1 MAVQNEIIKLLL
13 QFETAFTSQDT
24 FSNFVNKTTTEL
36 NNLDSKIKDSSEEFN
51 KLFNV
56 LKLGSSGTIPLKEV
70 FKDLSQA
77 SDVKVIVE
85 NTKILKQSIEALQQ
99 VLDKKLNITN
109 LESSLAKIQ
118 EKFIP
123 SKGIGAEKSADF
135 AGKFLKTIEEQF
147 KSFASGSMDL
157 NTFFDN
163 LFPKDITAK
172 GTTAKIKTELANLKS
187 EVEKGITDLTN
198 LTTEKRVEVLEFIS
212 KKILADSTK
221 LSVAASAVKGDGKQL
236 VDAIVSM
243 AASLQ
248 DIGFLPPKDFFPN
261 FTQGLKEQG
270 AVQKD
275 VIRNVLKD
283 LMAQFNVAGFEL
295 EKNDIAFKLLERLG
309 FNKSTLEAQFKEL
322 SSTAQKEFEKFNSSI
337 RQAIESP
344 KTLNLD
350 TYIKEFQS
358 FMTNAFK
365 NNALVSFGDEF
376 QAQFKK
382 VSTELNGFTR
392 TATQSLGEVNN
403 FEQGIK
409 SLINALDSGKGAG
422 TPASLA
428 LKELLETY
436 LQVEKQFR
444 FDQVLKTQEQAISE
458 FDKKFKELTN
468 TLKNNQPP
476 EYSLKLVTK
485 ASAGDEAFKEREV
498 ALATYNT
505 LLKQTTEELDRTAR
519 SIAHLEN
526 IQKSTTATED
536 QKTSLN
542 NLIDRYKTYQQSLS
556 DEANILRK
564 NQADWDATWLRKT
577 QDLSLAEERVKN
589 FFKVLNQ
596 SSDAGTITGTTSYL
610 KGLLDIGV
618 KSTESAQALESAF
631 KIFSNFGGVTKES
644 LQYLELFEKAI
655 GSLFKS
661 MGQGEGKVT
670 LIDLS
675 GLKAQADGT
684 VVATETLRNQL
695 IKLAG
700 SSKEAQENFQNLA
713 FANDFLAKTQ
723 GAADTAFGKQISALF
738 TLAQAA
744 KLYVNNIETL
754 ILKNE
759 LYEQN
764 LRKVQAAE
772 LEVKES
778 FKKVQDSP
786 QDPSAVN
793 ALTQAYQK
801 YTREIAAAELRLK
814 ELKNLQTELA
824 TQKNTFGFTEAGQ
837 QLPGL
842 EAGIRSTTALI
853 EQLKNKILDL
863 RTSGGGSKIFEDII
877 RGVEQGN
884 QQLKSSFDAL
894 EKDLSGRLLAI
905 TEKLNTNLSK
915 GNIGKGLFKQIQ
927 GEISNLSIAL
937 KTVNV
942 DGALQA
948 IQALVAKIQTALD
961 PKNVPVNKELAQTY
975 LAPIK
980 ELLNGLEVAQGAI
993 ARIIPKLGEGQ
1004 KGKAEE
1010 LLKNVQTQIIAT
1022 NTALNDF
1029 GKTANTTQLTTRF
1042 EEAKLK
1048 ARELNAEI
1056 SRLGKGSFDQTK
1068 YNDFELR
1075 LQGINNQ
1082 YKAIS
1087 KENESFGAGLRISEL
1102 NNLIDTASRS
1112 LKDFGK
1118 TTNFDTLNN
1127 QLIALRDK
1135 FPTLNADIADFDKLF
1150 REAFAGTK
1158 TAINIKPLIDLK
1170 NEVQDVKNNLKNP
1183 AQDTLYTT
1191 LLRQLDA
1198 LINKTTIYNATVKA
1212 GASKADVGV
1221 QAFIDPAAVN
1231 ASKASLQALEAELN
1245 NNKIALDTFLKSGN
1259 QTKETATQIAEG
1271 FKVTDNSVKSLTAE
1285 IGLLSGVSSN
1295 LLHHINAL
1303 KAVGAD
1309 ASAFEAFRASIEAI
1323 IKTKKDLDTQFKGGS
1338 LTGKLKEDL
1347 DRLVDVKDALS
1358 QFKTVGDSFKSAAFF
1373 ESTSYSARQTLEE
1386 IQRLTSAMRT
1396 VSSDIGK
1403 SLSVSRTGPINPEI
1417 EKELRAQQKLAD
1429 EAIIKL
1435 REMGAVYSQLNS
1447 KPKNESFQQLK
1458 ETIEQA
1464 FGGGVTGLRAFRT
1477 EFDTLIRG
1485 VSTSSASLISGV
1497 APLTETLINSFKQ
1510 QSESIIATRTQY
1522 EAWLNLLRSEKAA
1535 GQKTFT
1541 LPDGS
1546 TRSIDRLITVFQNLL
1561 DKANAVKAPIEAAAT
1576 ALKGKLDTA
1585 AGQAEVRIDK
1595 LVNKFT
1601 QLQDRINTL
1610 NPGSSINEMYGSIKE
1625 LMMLLDR
1632 PYKTGP
1638 FFTLPK
1644 ESFAPIRNELQSVL
1658 EVAKNVQAGLEFNLT
1673 SLTKGSLAYKDTQTA
1688 IKAAR
1693 EEVERLTAAS
1703 QKLSEFE
1710 KNASHFSSLRG
1721 NLHGASTTLQ
1731 ELAHEGAFIY
1741 KGLEALFKNLAKN
1754 LTGPVVTINTT
1765 TLNSQLDQLTTK
1777 FGVTGTAADHLKT
1790 QVKEALNTQ
1799 LGGGGLAAA
1808 EQYQKAFQQLEEA
1821 FVKFRSGLTQAAMG
1835 FQMLGDSLL
1844 EPFKKA
1850 KEGFEQFSDTMGVVN
1865 AVSNA
1870 TQAQFKALTDQALL
1884 MGATT
1889 RFTAEQAAEGLKQLA
1904 KAGYT
1909 AEEQIAS
1916 LPTVMRLAQ
1925 AAATDLA
1932 TAATIATV
1940 VMKEFRMDPDQFN
1953 EAADK
1958 ITLAANRTLGTV
1970 EDLGYSFKYVGALAA
1985 NIGADFGDLTAAIG
1999 LLHNAGLKG
2008 CYDDQTE
2015 ILTRSGFKL
2024 FKNLDPDDEVMTI
2037 NEKTLEME
2045 WQLPVGH
2052 YAFTID
2058 EPMARIKSRYIDLL
2072 VTDNHR
2078 LLIETRAGH
2087 TKVVEACDF
2096 KEGYFYR
2103 TGIWKGTKVDN
2114 FVLKGFIQNRGSWD
2128 KTIEDLEIPI
2138 ELWAQFLGWYLAEGS
2153 LCYTKGSYT
2162 VTIAQS
2168 KGNRIDEIRELLT
2181 KLPFNF
2187 NYDGNCFRI
2196 TSQQL
2201 YQELETYGKGFA
2213 NKRIPEYIKELDSE
2227 TLKIFLE
2234 HFRRGDGDVQYNLY
2248 TSNKGLSEDLYEVAL
2263 KCGYGVQSK
2272 IVGLA
2277 GDQKKFGERT
2287 ITASQDAYLISISTK
2302 HTKPFFSV
2310 SEYERREQVS
2320 NAYTTGFDWVPY
2332 KGQVFSVSV
2341 PNGLVFVRRNGFGLF
2356 CGNTLAGTALRGMLM
2371 ALYNPTRDETKLIA
2385 ELGERIGGLGLQI
2398 QDASGNFV
2406 GYGKIVK
2413 QLEQAGITTGEVLRF
2428 FGQRAGPG
2436 MAALL
2441 AQGSEAL
2448 KNLEDDLKNAEG
2460 TTAHMAE
2467 IMEQTLKGRLLL
2479 MRSAFEALLDSIGHN
2494 LAPTL
2499 AAAANAMA
2507 EFVSRFVA
2515 VRQEF
2520 PALATAVDHVLA
2532 GFALFASVL
2541 GGLAVTFAF
2550 IIVPVRQFMGFLKT
2564 LIVTTLAGAASITS
2578 LSAAQAF
2585 NAKVTAATMVAVE
2598 TEFRARIAQVTATAG
2613 ATTAVNYDTIARE
2626 INVVAIREQTAA
2638 LLGATAATGAN
2649 ATAQLSM
2656 WTGLKNV
2663 ILGLGRN
2670 LLNIGGLLRFAFLS
2684 PLGLVLTAITG
2695 VVAYT
2700 LLHEKSVA
2708 QTNVELDKQSQI
2720 IEYSRKNIIKLN
2732 EELLSSAEQLKRNQ
2746 QALNELRSGDG
2757 PERNLLAPQDQTTEA
2772 NLQLDIDKGKKEI
2785 QKQLK
2790 ELFTQ
2795 ITESS
2800 TYRDL
2805 VNFKIE
2811 FDASG
2816 AFKQFT
2822 TVLKDGNKEFEI
2834 LGDNLEFNT
2843 DQLKRFTKALDET
2856 ALARQRSNAEE
2867 KIANEL
2873 SKLAQQKLSK
2883 ENFGQLGSQF
2893 KNPFAFDTD
2902 FEENNR
2908 NITRLTRSLKHYSD
2922 QIEKLKNGA
2931 SLKDVGFSFTT
2942 LDLFKTPTNEEA
2954 IKRLE
2959 DLRIR
2964 LNDELAKLNV
2974 TTNSQIGEFVDYFVK
2989 TVPDMLGKGLDEIA
3003 VQNAD
3008 NPEIIKN
3015 ILNGIFNLKNFD
3027 RAAFDPVY
3035 AAIQAELN
3043 QRNKSLTTEQLVG
3056 ENLKKP
3062 VIGLVNATKDLVT
3075 YLEATN
3081 KELKTKIDEQK
3092 KIFDEAKVVVDAV
3105 KAYQMAIATAAK
3117 DTLDVR
3123 NQEIEFEAKIKTEN
3137 LDRSFEEQLRELEDA
3152 NRVIELPFKA
3162 KLITGTTDI
3171 SGFKALS
3178 NLSGLLLDYEKKNT
3192 AEFVKIQSANSQRIK
3207 EIKLVELNDK
3217 QAATTQYYQTLKN
3230 HYSVDSAD
3238 YLKAQQEQANAT
3250 KENLDARLEAVQNHL
3265 KDLLKLYQDNAKAI
3279 IDLEKQKK
3287 QFQAA
3292 IEQTRVNFGN
3302 AQLLPTEQLQKAKFD
3317 LNTLDA
3323 QIQGLLKEEKFDDAI
3338 ARLNE
3343 YQKLVD
3349 QIATSAG
3356 AQPELTLKVANL
3368 AENLEFDLDR
3378 IDFEKE
3384 FNKANI
3390 RITTGAKG
3398 LGDAFSSTF
3407 TKFKP
3412 LSSSFVPQL
3421 ESGAVDVKKALQTV
3435 VKVYG
3440 EEVDKLKKKD
3450 EEGFR
3455 GLGEGISTL
3464 QYASANILKSFS
3476 KSFDDN
3482 LQFKKAQK
3490 EVEAFGNTM
3499 ENAFNVRP
3507 VTDLVKGVNDLDARL
3522 SQITQAQNALN
3533 EFGIPGES
3541 TSAVPLLSNISETGE
3556 KGIVTLR
3563 NVKGEMIA
3571 LSLQAKT
3578 EIKPL
3583 EGLTTDIQKGKEAL
3597 IGFKSLI
3604 DTQIDDL
3611 SRGDKVV
3618 ELPISFKADFNAF
3631 DTAGLAKYSAEVLSY
3646 EKNLNKEVLDLQ
3658 LKRINATLEAEQ
3670 KAVKDK
3676 QTIVTNQITAIESLY
3691 DKQLGDMQNWS
3702 KQDLDAYKTN
3712 IESKKSSLVSFL
3724 QEELS
3729 ATQSTYNELFQIRAN
3744 LLNKNKALEEQ
3755 YISFQANATKNFQ
3768 TIDDLGKSDSQKTY
3782 ETRLKSLNL
3791 QADADAALAQ
3801 GDYDRAKALLEQRQ
3815 QLIDAAVS
3823 SLKPEDTIGKFF
3835 LKQDQT
3841 EAVTAYKKVTDAL
3854 KTQNQS
3860 AVKEVEA
3867 QLNSVN
3873 GQILALKQSADTA
3886 KTALQDLLNK
3896 LFELSTKKFQAEVE
3910 VIQKNTQQAENLGE
3924 QAYNGAIAQRQDIGK
3939 TLLQDREKVKK
3950 EEYAL
3955 LNLYKEQII
3964 ELRKTINLAK
3974 EKQLVKIGIDPESY
3988 EEVLAY
3994 AKFYLDSMDAI
4005 SKDQV
4010 ENQLARTKLADL
4022 ENQYKELQKLKQAK
4036 EELLVVEKQLAE
4048 ITVSQKQLSGLVGFS
4063 NTINTATASAED
4075 LQAVFNTMED
4085 KETGLNTEEL
4095 TVANKLLEELRKSS
4109 QGVREDFNKIEVDEK
4124 IQSRLTD
4131 IFKLFETDVSK
4142 LKGEELK
4149 SFVNQMTTALSDL
4162 EGFQRDINSQIAGE
4176 AKNTALNTIAEVQAS
4191 LLKIDGILKDTKISP
4206 EVKDI
4211 SLKDIRKQLEDQL
4224 KNLQVTIDTADKSGN
4239 QEQIAALTP
4248 LKDLLLQVREIT
4260 KSTLSDEEKITQ
4272 LLNIKN
4278 TLAQKQKELSFE
4290 QKDSIR
4296 RATEFA
4302 EKQKRIEEQKLTTAK
4317 AQSKAAQ
4324 DTAQSQESIAQAA
4337 NDTADTWAKATPNEQ
4352 SQVLTNIQGIIDE
4365 ISQAGL
4371 QLIKPEDQK
4380 QISSLFDQLKNAQT
4394 KLSQAFES
4402 GDTAAI
4408 TQAITEIKELGVQFK
4423 NTAGLSE
4430 VARQKFG
4437 ELANIPSFDVAIKV
4451 NTSSIPPAKQAVADL
4466 KTTVQQDTAI
4476 QITTDEVTLA
4486 VNKLADVQTEIEKLK
4501 GLSAVEFKGYT
4512 NVDVEKSKQE
4522 LEAFAQRAKALLE
4535 VPISARDEEFKAK
4548 LRALFVDYDQF
4559 RSQLQPIKIEG
4570 DVRGFNETYQKA
4582 LGIVRNL
4589 RDQAQFD
4596 GSINEAQKYN
4606 NILNALVQA
4615 KLNIQS
4621 KDINIK
4627 TQGYEKLKTL
4637 INVTK
4642 ELTFVLTEAEK
4653 KELNIKMTTVGKDVV
4668 ISDITSIGTALDN
4681 IKNKVRSLNDTLN
4694 EVRGKLSK
4702 TATVPGLEKPTDA
4715 FDALNQK
4722 LIDTRNRLKE
4732 AFESKNLNEASLDAF
4747 KNSIHGLIDQMS
4759 KVEGVTP
4766 EMVKALREAADVEL
4780 KDYTLEV
4787 KPEIQPVEIQPLEPY
4802 KIQAIAEVNTN
4813 TESLVSFKE
4822 ELNTLT
4828 NTPFSTTITALV
4840 DQAVSGIGQVLGML
4854 NNLPSSRTIVINT
4867 VYRTSGSPPTQA
4879 ANKGG
4884 LIGNLQHFADGGL
4897 AKFKEMASAFV
4908 PGIGN
4913 TDTVPAMLT
4922 PGEFVVK
4929 KERVKSL
4936 GIGFLNALNSG
4947 LLQFKSA
4954 GGMIYNSPINTLN
4967 SMSEFIKPNFQ
4978 IPQQVQSAGGP
4989 PIDINLTIKDKTF
5002 NIKTPRD
5009 EAKKLVSA
5017 LQYLERGITKK

>member
-1 MAVQNEIIKLLL
+1 MAVQNEVIKLLL
-13 QFETAFTSQDT
+13 QFETAFTSQNS
-24 FSNFVNKTTTEL
+24 FSDFVKNTTTEL
-36 NNLDSKIKDSSEEFN
+36 NSLDNKIKGSSETLNNFFTVI
-51 KLFNV
+51 KAGAS
-56 LKLGSSGTIPLKEV
+56 GSFPLKIV
-70 FKDLSQA
+70 FKDLLQSIET
-77 SDVKVIVE
+77 KGIVE
-85 NTKILKQSIEALQQ
+85 NTKILKQALESLQQ

-123 SKGIGAEKSADF
+123 SKGISAEKSADF

-157 NTFFDN
+157 KTFFDN

-172 GTTAKIKTELANLKS
+172 KTATKIKAELANLKS

-198 LTTEKRVEVLEFIS
+198 LTTEKRVEVLEFIG

-221 LSVAASAVKGDGKQL
+221 LSVAANAVKGDGKQL
-236 VDAIVSM
+236 VDAIVNM
-243 AASLQ
+243 ALSLQ
-248 DIGFLPPKDFFPN
+248 NIGFLPPKDFFPN
-261 FTQGLKEQG
+261 FAQGLKEQG
-270 AVQKD
+270 AIQKD

-283 LMAQFNVAGFEL
+283 LMAQFNVAGLEL
-295 EKNDIAFKLLERLG
+295 EKSDIAFNLLERLG

-350 TYIKEFQS
+350 TYVREFQG

-392 TATQSLGEVNN
+392 TATQSLNEVNN

-409 SLINALDSGKGAG
+409 ALINTLDSGKGAG
-422 TPASLA
+422 TPAALA

-444 FDQVLKTQEQAISE
+444 FDQVLKTQEQSISE

-476 EYSLKLVTK
+476 EYTLKLVTK
-485 ASAGDEAFKEREV
+485 SSAGDEAFKEREA

-505 LLKQTTEELDRTAR
+505 LLKQTTDELDRTAR
-519 SIAHLEN
+519 SIAHLESV
-526 IQKSTTATED
+526 QKSTTATED

-577 QDLSLAEERVKN
+577 QDLNLAEERVKK

-618 KSTESAQALESAF
+618 KSTESAKALESAF
-631 KIFSNFGGVTKES
+631 QIFSNFGGVTKES
-644 LQYLELFEKAI
+644 LQYLQLFEKAI

-723 GAADTAFGKQISALF
+723 GGADTAFGKQISALF
-738 TLAQAA
+738 SLAQAA
-744 KLYVNNIETL
+744 KLYVNNIENL
-754 ILKNE
+754 ILKND

-772 LEVKES
+772 LEVRES

-786 QDPSAVN
+786 QNPSAVN

-814 ELKNLQTELA
+814 ELKNLQTDLA

-894 EKDLSGRLLAI
+894 ERDLSGRLLQI

-915 GNIGKGLFKQIQ
+915 GSIGKGLFDQIQ
-927 GEISNLSIAL
+927 GEISNLSVAL

-1029 GKTANTTQLTTRF
+1029 GKTANTAQLTTRF

-1048 ARELNAEI
+1048 ARELNTEI
-1056 SRLGKGSFDQTK
+1056 SLLGKGSFDQAK
-1068 YNDFELR
+1068 FNDFNLR
-1075 LQGINNQ
+1075 LQEIRKEYQ
-1082 YKAIS
+1082 AIS
-1087 KENESFGAGLRISEL
+1087 NENKTFTAGLGISDL

-1118 TTNFDTLNN
+1118 ATNFDILNN

-1135 FPTLNADIADFDKLF
+1135 FPTLNADIANFDKLL

-1158 TAINIKPLIDLK
+1158 TSINIKPLIDLK

-1183 AQDTLYTT
+1183 AQNNLYTS
-1191 LLRQLDA
+1191 LLTQLDA

-1212 GASKADVGV
+1212 GSSKADVGV
-1221 QAFIDPAAVN
+1221 QAFIDPTSVN
-1231 ASKASLQALEAELN
+1231 NSKASLQALEAELN
-1245 NNKIALDTFLKSGN
+1245 NNKLALDTFIKSSG
-1259 QTKETATQIAEG
+1259 QTKETATQIAES
-1271 FKVTDNSVKSLTAE
+1271 FKVTGNSVHSLTAE
-1285 IGLLSGVSSN
+1285 IGALSGVSSS
-1295 LLHHINAL
+1295 LLSHINAL
-1303 KAVGAD
+1303 KAGGAD
-1309 ASAFEAFRASIEAI
+1309 TSAFEKFRASIEAI
-1323 IKTKKDLDTQFKGGS
+1323 IKTKKDLDAQFRGGN

-1347 DRLVDVKDALS
+1347 DRLVDVKDALA

-1373 ESTSYSARQTLEE
+1373 DSTSYSARQAYEE
-1386 IQRLTSAMRT
+1386 IQRLESAMRKI
-1396 VSSDIGK
+1396 SGDINK
-1403 SLSVSRTGPINPEI
+1403 SLSVGRTEPINPAI
-1417 EKELRAQQKLAD
+1417 KTELESQQKSAD
-1429 EAIIKL
+1429 AAIIKL
-1435 REMGAVYSQLNS
+1435 QQIGQAYDQLRS
-1447 KPKNESFQQLK
+1447 KPKIEIFEQLK
-1458 ETIEQA
+1458 NTFENI
-1464 FGGGVTGLRAFRT
+1464 TGNGRT
-1477 EFDTLIRG
+1477 ELQAYKTEFETTIRG
-1485 VSTSSASLISGV
+1485 VTASIASLKVGV
-1497 APLTETLINSFKQ
+1497 APLTQTLVDSFKQ
-1510 QSESIIATRTQY
+1510 QSESIAATRTQY
-1522 EAWLNLLRSEKAA
+1522 EEFLKILRSLGTAGYTKFKFADGSEIGIGRLIVTLKNLLE
-1535 GQKTFT
+1535 Q
-1541 LPDGS
+1541 
-1546 TRSIDRLITVFQNLL
+1546 
-1561 DKANAVKAPIEAAAT
+1561 ANAVKAPIEQT
-1576 ALKGKLDTA
+1576 SNELKAKLGTA
-1585 AGQAEVRIDK
+1585 AGQAELRISN
-1595 LVNKFT
+1595 LITKFT
-1601 QLQDRINTL
+1601 QLQDRINTI
-1610 NPGSSINEMYGSIKE
+1610 NPGSSINEIYGSVKE
-1625 LMMLLDR
+1625 LMMLLDK

-1644 ESFAPIRNELQSVL
+1644 EGFAPIRNELQSIL
-1658 EVAKNVQAGLEFNLT
+1658 EIAKNVQQGLQANLT
-1673 SLTKGSLAYKDTQTA
+1673 LITPGTTKYKDTELQ

-1710 KNASHFSSLRG
+1710 KNASHFSALRG

-1754 LTGPVVTINTT
+1754 LTGPAVTINTG
-1765 TLNSQLDQLTTK
+1765 TLNQQLDQLTTK

-1790 QVKEALNTQ
+1790 QVKEALNQQ

-1850 KEGFEQFSDTMGVVN
+1850 KEGFEKFSDTMGVVN
-1865 AVSNA
+1865 AATNA
-1870 TQAQFKALTDQALL
+1870 TQAQFEALTNKALL

-1889 RFTAEQAAEGLKQLA
+1889 RFTAEQAAEGLVQLA
-1904 KAGYT
+1904 KAGFT
-1909 AEEQIAS
+1909 AEQQLAS

-1925 AAATDLA
+1925 AAATDLGV
-1932 TAATIATV
+1932 AASIATV
-1940 VMKEFRMDPDQFN
+1940 VMNEFRMNPEQFN
-1953 EAADK
+1953 EAADV

-1985 NIGADFGDLTAAIG
+1985 NIGADFGELTAAIG

-2008 CYDDQTE
+2008 
-2015 ILTRSGFKL
+2015 
-2024 FKNLDPDDEVMTI
+2024 
-2037 NEKTLEME
+2037 
-2045 WQLPVGH
+2045 
-2052 YAFTID
+2052 
-2058 EPMARIKSRYIDLL
+2058 
-2072 VTDNHR
+2072 
-2078 LLIETRAGH
+2078 
-2087 TKVVEACDF
+2087 
-2096 KEGYFYR
+2096 
-2103 TGIWKGTKVDN
+2103 
-2114 FVLKGFIQNRGSWD
+2114 
-2128 KTIEDLEIPI
+2128 
-2138 ELWAQFLGWYLAEGS
+2138 
-2153 LCYTKGSYT
+2153 
-2162 VTIAQS
+2162 
-2168 KGNRIDEIRELLT
+2168 
-2181 KLPFNF
+2181 
-2187 NYDGNCFRI
+2187 
-2196 TSQQL
+2196 
-2201 YQELETYGKGFA
+2201 
-2213 NKRIPEYIKELDSE
+2213 
-2227 TLKIFLE
+2227 
-2234 HFRRGDGDVQYNLY
+2234 
-2248 TSNKGLSEDLYEVAL
+2248 
-2263 KCGYGVQSK
+2263 
-2272 IVGLA
+2272 
-2277 GDQKKFGERT
+2277 
-2287 ITASQDAYLISISTK
+2287 
-2302 HTKPFFSV
+2302 
-2310 SEYERREQVS
+2310 
-2320 NAYTTGFDWVPY
+2320 
-2332 KGQVFSVSV
+2332 
-2341 PNGLVFVRRNGFGLF
+2341 
-2356 CGNTLAGTALRGMLM
+2356 TLAGTALRGMLM

-2448 KNLEDDLKNAEG
+2448 QNLEKDLKNAEG

-2479 MRSAFEALLDSIGHN
+2479 MRSAFEALSDSIGHN
-2494 LAPTL
+2494 LEPTL

-2564 LIVTTLAGAASITS
+2564 LIVTTLAGAAAITS
-2578 LSAAQAF
+2578 LSAAEAF

-2598 TEFRARIAQVTATAG
+2598 AEFRARIAATAATGAAITAT
-2613 ATTAVNYDTIARE
+2613 TYDTIARD
-2626 INVVAIREQTAA
+2626 INIVAIREQTAA

-2649 ATAQLSM
+2649 AAAQFSL

-2663 ILGLGRN
+2663 FLGLGKN
-2670 LLNIGGLLRFAFLS
+2670 LLNIGSMLRFAFLS

-2720 IEYSRKNIIKLN
+2720 IEYSRKNIVKLN

-2757 PERNLLAPQDQTTEA
+2757 PERDLLGKEDQTTSA
-2772 NLQLDIDKGKKEI
+2772 NLQLDIDKGKKEV

-2800 TYRDL
+2800 TYKDL

-2843 DQLKRFTKALDET
+2843 DQLKDFTKALDET
-2856 ALARQRSNAEE
+2856 ASARQRSNAEE

-2873 SKLAQQKLSK
+2873 SKITQEKLSK
-2883 ENFGQLGSQF
+2883 ENFGQLGSRF
-2893 KNPFAFDTD
+2893 RNPFAFDTN
-2902 FEENNR
+2902 FEESSR
-2908 NITRLTRSLKHYSD
+2908 RISDLTKNIKHYSD
-2922 QIEKLKNGA
+2922 QIEKLKKGA

-2942 LDLFKTPTNEEA
+2942 LDLFKTPSNEEA

-2959 DLRIR
+2959 ALRVG

-2974 TTNSQIGEFVDYFVK
+2974 TTNSQVSEFVDYFVK
-2989 TVPDMLGKGLDEIA
+2989 TVPEMLGKGLDEIA

-3008 NPEIIKN
+3008 NPEIIRN
-3015 ILNGIFNLKNFD
+3015 ILDGIFNLRNFD

-3035 AAIQAELN
+3035 NAIQAEFN
-3043 QRNKSLTTEQLVG
+3043 ERNKNLTTEQLVG

-3062 VIGLVNATKDLVT
+3062 VIGLINATKDLVT

-3081 KELKTKIDEQK
+3081 KELKTKVDEQK

-3105 KAYQMAIATAAK
+3105 KAYQTAISTAAK

-3137 LDRSFEEQLRELEDA
+3137 LDRSFEEQLRELENK
-3152 NRVIELPFKA
+3152 NRVVDLPFKA
-3162 KLITGTTDI
+3162 KLITETADT

-3178 NLSGLLLDYEKKNT
+3178 GLSGLLLDYEKKNT
-3192 AEFVKIQSANSQRIK
+3192 AEFVKIQSTNSERIK
-3207 EIKLVELNDK
+3207 VIKLTELNDK
-3217 QAATTQYYQTLKN
+3217 QAATTQYYQTLKD

-3250 KENLDARLEAVQNHL
+3250 KENLDSRLEAVQDHL

-3287 QFQAA
+3287 QFQSA
-3292 IEQTRVNFGN
+3292 IEQTKVNFGN

-3317 LNTLDA
+3317 LSTLDA

-3338 ARLNE
+3338 ARLSE

-3407 TKFKP
+3407 TNTKFKP

-3421 ESGAVDVKKALQTV
+3421 ENGAVDVKKALQTV
-3435 VKVYG
+3435 VRVYG

-3450 EEGFR
+3450 EEGFQ

-3464 QYASANILKSFS
+3464 QYASSGILKSFG

-3482 LQFKKAQK
+3482 LRFKKAQK
-3490 EVEAFGNTM
+3490 DVEAFGDMM

-3507 VTDLVKGVNDLDARL
+3507 VTDLVKSVSDLDARL
-3522 SQITQAQNALN
+3522 SQVTQAQNALN
-3533 EFGIPGES
+3533 EFGTPGES
-3541 TSAVPLLSNISETGE
+3541 ASAVPLLSNISETGE
-3556 KGIVTLR
+3556 KGISTLR

-3571 LSLQAKT
+3571 LSLQANT

-3583 EGLTTDIQKGKEAL
+3583 EGLTADIQKGKEAL
-3597 IGFKSLI
+3597 VGFKSLI
-3604 DTQIDDL
+3604 ETQIDDL
-3611 SRGDKVV
+3611 SRDDKVV
-3618 ELPISFKADFNAF
+3618 ELPISFKPGFNVF
-3631 DTAGLAKYSAEVLSY
+3631 DTSVLAKYSAEILSY
-3646 EKNLNKEVLDLQ
+3646 EKSLNEEVLHLQ
-3658 LKRINATLEAEQ
+3658 LQRISATLEAEQ

-3676 QTIVTNQITAIESLY
+3676 QTIVTNQITAIETLY
-3691 DKQLGDMQNWS
+3691 DEQLGDMQNWS
-3702 KQDLDAYKTN
+3702 KQDLDAYKSN

-3729 ATQSTYNELFQIRAN
+3729 ATQSTYNELFQIRAD
-3744 LLNKNKALEEQ
+3744 LLNKNKALDDQ

-3768 TIDDLGKSDSQKTY
+3768 TINDLGKSDSQKTY
-3782 ETRLKSLNL
+3782 EARLKSLNL

-3823 SLKPEDTIGKFF
+3823 SLKPEDAIGKFF
-3835 LKQDQT
+3835 LEQDQT
-3841 EAVTAYKKVTDAL
+3841 EAVASYKKVTDAL
-3854 KTQNQS
+3854 KIQNQS
-3860 AVKEVEA
+3860 AVKEVET

-3873 GQILALKQSADTA
+3873 VQILALKQSADTA
-3886 KTALQDLLNK
+3886 KTALQNLLNK
-3896 LFELSTKKFQAEVE
+3896 LFELSTKKFKAEVE

-3924 QAYNGAIAQRQDIGK
+3924 QAYSGAIAQRQDIGK

-3955 LNLYKEQII
+3955 LNLYKEQVI
-3964 ELRKTINLAK
+3964 ELRKTIDLVTV
-3974 EKQLVKIGIDPESY
+3974 EKTVKIGIDPDSY
-3988 EEVLAY
+3988 VELLAY
-3994 AKFYLDSMDAI
+3994 KNTYEQMLGEINKKQLNDQIEKTPPSAL
-4005 SKDQV
+4005 KDQAEKLVRLKEAESKLIQLGKGV
-4010 ENQLARTKLADL
+4010 EQLTLD
-4022 ENQYKELQKLKQAK
+4022 QKD
-4036 EELLVVEKQLAE
+4036 
-4048 ITVSQKQLSGLVGFS
+4048 LSGWIGFV
-4063 NTINTATASAED
+4063 NTLERSITPAKA
-4075 LQAVFNTMED
+4075 LQTLLGN
-4085 KETGLNTEEL
+4085 
-4095 TVANKLLEELRKSS
+4095 VADNKLS
-4109 QGVREDFNKIEVDEK
+4109 
-4124 IQSRLTD
+4124 
-4131 IFKLFETDVSK
+4131 
-4142 LKGEELK
+4142 
-4149 SFVNQMTTALSDL
+4149 
-4162 EGFQRDINSQIAGE
+4162 
-4176 AKNTALNTIAEVQAS
+4176 
-4191 LLKIDGILKDTKISP
+4191 
-4206 EVKDI
+4206 
-4211 SLKDIRKQLEDQL
+4211 EDQL
-4224 KNLQVTIDTADKSGN
+4224 KPANELLGEMRELSQHLYADFERIKLPTETKEGLKTLLNQLVSTKLDVADETGVKTFIDQAKKFLPLLEQLKREGDSSIQSLAQKSALTTTSGLAAAILQLEGYVKDFELSPEIKDDNFNRVKKDFQDSFQKIKVTFDNIDKSKDTNLIATVQPLKDMWLEVNAVIEGTLPRQEKINQLNAIQTRIKREQLELNQKGSNSDTAR
-4239 QEQIAALTP
+4239 IAALNAQNQAAE
-4248 LKDLLLQVREIT
+4248 KT
-4260 KSTLSDEEKITQ
+4260 KKQLS
-4272 LLNIKN
+4272 
-4278 TLAQKQKELSFE
+4278 E
-4290 QKDSIR
+4290 QK
-4296 RATEFA
+4296 
-4302 EKQKRIEEQKLTTAK
+4302 TA
-4317 AQSKAAQ
+4317 SEGIQ
-4324 DTAQSQESIAQAA
+4324 DAQESIVTSAKDAA
-4337 NDTADTWAKATPNEQ
+4337 EAWAKATPNEHFNA
-4352 SQVLTNIQGIIDE
+4352 LNDIQNKIDE
-4365 ISQAGL
+4365 ISKDGL
-4371 QLIKPEDQK
+4371 QLVNPSEQQ
-4380 QISSLFDQLKNAQT
+4380 QISALFNELKNAQAG
-4394 KLSQAFES
+4394 LNAAFES
-4402 GDTAAI
+4402 GDPVAI
-4408 TQAITEIKELGVQFK
+4408 TKAIAKIKELGIEFK

-4437 ELANIPSFDVAIKV
+4437 ELSNIPSFDVAIKV
-4451 NTSSIPPAKQAVADL
+4451 NTSSIPPAKQAVTELQA
-4466 KTTVQQDTAI
+4466 TTQKDTSV
-4476 QITTDEVTLA
+4476 TMSTEEVTLA
-4486 VNKLADVQTEIEKLK
+4486 VDKLKDVENEITKLK

-4512 NVDVEKSKQE
+4512 SIDVEKSKAT
-4522 LEAFAQRAKALLE
+4522 LETFAQRAKALLE

-4570 DVRGFNETYQKA
+4570 DADGFNNTYQKA
-4582 LGIVRNL
+4582 LSILQNL
-4589 RDQAQFD
+4589 RDQATLVGATDQ
-4596 GSINEAQKYN
+4596 AQKYSE
-4606 NILNALVQA
+4606 ILNKVLQA
-4615 KLNIQS
+4615 RLDIQS
-4621 KDINIK
+4621 NDINIR
-4627 TQGYEKLKTL
+4627 TQGYENLKTL
-4637 INVTK
+4637 IDGTQ
-4642 ELTFVLTEAEK
+4642 ELKTALTEADK
-4653 KELNIKMTTVGKDVV
+4653 KSLNIKITTVGKDVV
-4668 ISDITSIGTALDN
+4668 LSNIASIGTELDVT
-4681 IKNKVRSLNDTLN
+4681 KNKARSLDATLK
-4694 EVRGKLSK
+4694 EVRNGLSE
-4702 TATVPGLEKPTDA
+4702 TATVPGLKTPATAFDELNNKLTDTRTLLKDA
-4715 FDALNQK
+4715 FAKGDLNTDGLNTFKNNIQD
-4722 LIDTRNRLKE
+4722 LIDK
-4732 AFESKNLNEASLDAF
+4732 
-4747 KNSIHGLIDQMS
+4747 MS
-4759 KVEGVTP
+4759 QVKGVTP
-4766 EMVKALREAADVEL
+4766 DMVKALREAVDVEL
-4780 KDYTLEV
+4780 KDYTVKVIPEVQPMEEKAAPIPIELTPEPLEIPTPPPV
-4787 KPEIQPVEIQPLEPY
+4787 TILTEVEPLTPVEF
-4802 KIQAIAEVNTN
+4802 
-4813 TESLVSFKE
+4813 ESPTV
-4822 ELNTLT
+4822 TV
-4828 NTPFSTTITALV
+4828 TALV
-4840 DQAVSGIGQVLGML
+4840 DQAVSGIGQVLSML
-4854 NNLPSSRTIVINT
+4854 NALPSSRTVVINT
-4867 VYRTSGSPPTQA
+4867 VYRTSGSPPTQ
-4879 ANKGG
+4879 NRNQGG
-4884 LIGNLQHFADGGL
+4884 LIGSLQYFAEGGL
-4897 AKFKEMASAFV
+4897 TKFKELASAFV

-4922 PGEFVVK
+4922 PGEFVIK

-4936 GIGFLNALNSG
+4936 GIGFLNALNNG
-4947 LLQFKSA
+4947 LLQFKAA
-4954 GGMIYNSPINTLN
+4954 GGMVYNSPINTLN
-4967 SMSEFIKPNFQ
+4967 KMSDYVKPNYQ
-4978 IPQQVQSAGGP
+4978 IPQQAQSAGGP

-5002 NIKTPRD
+5002 SIKTPRD